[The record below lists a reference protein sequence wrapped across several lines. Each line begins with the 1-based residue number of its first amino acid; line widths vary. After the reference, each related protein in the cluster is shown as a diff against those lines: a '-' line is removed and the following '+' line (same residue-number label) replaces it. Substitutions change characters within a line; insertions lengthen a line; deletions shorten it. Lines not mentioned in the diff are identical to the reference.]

1 MADDPTD
8 PAWARAVLA
17 VQLLAVDPKGLGG
30 LWLRARSGPLRDRLT
45 AALDQL
51 PGPQRRLHPG
61 LTDDALYG
69 ALDFTATLAAGK
81 PVRTKGLLAEAGTLI
96 LTMAERCPSGMAAR
110 LAGALDKGAGPLVTL
125 DEAAEPD
132 EGLASALADRLG
144 LFVDLDGIVFSDTA
158 AIDLDPAKL
167 ADARALLST
176 VTLPKDALAR
186 LTTAAAALGITSL
199 RAPLLALA
207 AARAHAALSG
217 RAKITDDD
225 LSAASAAVYA
235 HRAIPQAEQPAEPPP
250 PPEAPPDAR
259 PDQDPTAQPEPDRL
273 PDEILVE
280 AARAA
285 LPADLLA
292 RLAAGAANRA
302 AKGASGTGVERSG
315 NRRGR
320 PLPSRPGRLGSGA
333 RIDLVATL
341 RQAAPW
347 QAIRRQQHA
356 AAVATPPTPNP
367 SPPGGGEVP
376 SPAAPRSLDRSSPP
390 SPPVGEGW
398 GGGATHAMTAPSAG
412 TNRLHVRPSDIRLKR
427 FREMSDRVLVFAVD
441 ASGSAAFA
449 RLSEAKG
456 AVELLL
462 AAAYARRDHVA
473 LLAFR
478 GIAAELILPP
488 TRSLVQ
494 TKRRLAGLPGG
505 GGTPLAA
512 GLQMAMAT
520 AIQARARGLTPTIA
534 LLTDG
539 RGNIALDGRANRAQA
554 EEDTQRI
561 ARVIRASG
569 LPTLVIDTA
578 ARPQA
583 ALETLA
589 RTMNA
594 PYLALPRADAHRLS
608 AVLSGALA
616 G

>member
-1 MADDPTD
+1 MADDPLTD
-8 PAWARAVLA
+8 PWARAVLA
-17 VQLLAVDPKGLGG
+17 LRLLAVDPRGLGG
-30 LWLRARSGPLRDRLT
+30 LWLRARAGPLRDRIT
-45 AALDQL
+45 AAFDNL

-61 LTDDALYG
+61 LADDALYG
-69 ALDFTATLAAGK
+69 GLDFTATLAAGK
-81 PVRTKGLLAEAGTLI
+81 PVRTPGLLAGAGTLV

-110 LAGALDKGAGPLVTL
+110 LAGALDAGAGPLVAL

-132 EGLASALADRLG
+132 EGLASALMDRLG
-144 LFVDLDGIVFSDTA
+144 LFVDLDGIVWSDTSV
-158 AIDLDPAKL
+158 IDLNA
-167 ADARALLST
+167 ADLDSARAHLPD
-176 VTLPKDALAR
+176 VTLPDDALVR

-199 RAPLLALA
+199 RAPMHALA
-207 AARAHAALSG
+207 AARACAALSG
-217 RAKITDDD
+217 RTKVTEDD
-225 LSAASAAVYA
+225 LRAASAIVYA
-235 HRAIPQAEQPAEPPP
+235 HRAVPQAEEPSEPPP
-250 PPEAPPDAR
+250 PPPDTPPDAP
-259 PDQDPTAQPEPDRL
+259 PDQDPTAQSEPDRL

-302 AKGASGTGVERSG
+302 AKGASGTGAERSG

-347 QAIRRQQHA
+347 QPMRRAEA
-356 AAVATPPTPNP
+356 ARPDAV
-367 SPPGGGEVP
+367 
-376 SPAAPRSLDRSSPP
+376 L
-390 SPPVGEGW
+390 
-398 GGGATHAMTAPSAG
+398 
-412 TNRLHVRPSDIRLKR
+412 LVRPSDIRLKR

-478 GIAAELILPP
+478 GTAAELILPP

-539 RGNIALDGRANRAQA
+539 RGNIALNGSANRAQA
-554 EEDTQRI
+554 EEDTARI
-561 ARVIRASG
+561 AGVIRASG

-578 ARPQA
+578 ARPQPALA
-583 ALETLA
+583 ALA
-589 RTMNA
+589 RSMNA

-608 AVLSGALA
+608 AVLSGAL
-616 G
+616 GG